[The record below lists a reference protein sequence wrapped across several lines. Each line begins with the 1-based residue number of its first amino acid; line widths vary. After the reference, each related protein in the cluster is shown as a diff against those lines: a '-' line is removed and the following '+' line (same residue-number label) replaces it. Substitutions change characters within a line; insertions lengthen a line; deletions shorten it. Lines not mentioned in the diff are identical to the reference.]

1 MAKKA
6 ETSSFMMRFTQN
18 IYEEDGESK
27 VQWRGNVSHIQ
38 SGEDLNF
45 ADFKDAVEFIQQHLA
60 DLTMGATSD
69 KSSEEQENILSKS
82 LSIFKTVA
90 ATAPVLIKQTL
101 KDPRKQVANLQE
113 SISEYGEGLLDK
125 VPIDEWRSASK
136 SDFQYIKST
145 LAELSQSVAAL
156 NEKVDALQTEKPKKR
171 TTTTRTRKTT
181 TKAKTAPTKPK

>member
-6 ETSSFMMRFTQN
+6 ETASFMMRFTQN

-45 ADFKDAVEFIQQHLA
+45 SDFKDAVDFIQQHLT
-60 DLTMGATSD
+60 DLTVGATSD

-90 ATAPVLIKQTL
+90 ASAPFLIKETL

-113 SISEYGEGLLDK
+113 SISEYGEELLEK

-136 SDFQYIKST
+136 SDFQSIQET
-145 LAELSQSVAAL
+145 
-156 NEKVDALQTEKPKKR
+156 
-171 TTTTRTRKTT
+171 
-181 TKAKTAPTKPK
+181 

>member
-1 MAKKA
+1 MTKKA
-6 ETSSFMMRFTQN
+6 ETASFMMRFTQN

-45 ADFKDAVEFIQQHLA
+45 SDFKDAVGFIQQHLT
-60 DLTMGATSD
+60 DLTVGATSD
-69 KSSEEQENILSKS
+69 RSSEEQENILSKS

-90 ATAPVLIKQTL
+90 ASAPVLLKETL

-113 SISEYGEGLLDK
+113 SISEYGEGLLEK

-136 SDFQYIKST
+136 SDFQSIQQT
-145 LAELSQSVAAL
+145 LADLSKSVAL
-156 NEKVDALQTEKPKKR
+156 LHEKVEAIQADLPKKR
-171 TTTTRTRKTT
+171 TTTTRAKKTT
-181 TKAKTAPTKPK
+181 TKAKTSPSKAK